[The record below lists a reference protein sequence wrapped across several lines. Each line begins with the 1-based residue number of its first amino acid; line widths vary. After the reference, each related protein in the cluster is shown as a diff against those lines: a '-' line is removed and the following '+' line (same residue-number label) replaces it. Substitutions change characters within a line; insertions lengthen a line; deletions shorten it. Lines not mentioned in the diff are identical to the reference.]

1 MEKRSNADAVT
12 GPYQYLYKRT
22 CRLLEYPTIR
32 SLAASLESR
41 LGWTSLTTVCKLRRT
56 AHYRINLP
64 PPPPPPPRERER
76 EYQVRKT
83 MPSPL
88 PSNSTHSRSEH
99 NANHPQP
106 ENITTRS
113 IIPLLLSESNIPR
126 QSISPKARNRRK
138 RKTGKISPILPLGQQ
153 TTSRPE
159 WMNLS

>member
-12 GPYQYLYKRT
+12 GPHQYLYKRT

-32 SLAASLESR
+32 SLAASLENR

-64 PPPPPPPRERER
+64 PPPPPPQRERER
-76 EYQVRKT
+76 ESSQKRPCPRRSQVIQPTADQNT
-83 MPSPL
+83 MPI
-88 PSNSTHSRSEH
+88 TFD
-99 NANHPQP
+99 QK
-106 ENITTRS
+106 NITTRS
-113 IIPLLLSESNIPR
+113 IIPPLLSESKVSR

>member
-64 PPPPPPPRERER
+64 PPPPPPRERER

-99 NANHPQP
+99 NANHPRP

-126 QSISPKARNRRK
+126 QSISPKARNRSKEK
-138 RKTGKISPILPLGQQ
+138 RKKGKSP
-153 TTSRPE
+153 
-159 WMNLS
+159 LSSHWATKPHQDRNGWI

>member
-12 GPYQYLYKRT
+12 GPHQYLCKRT

-41 LGWTSLTTVCKLRRT
+41 LGWTSPLPSANFAVLHTTGSISL
-56 AHYRINLP
+56 LLLLLL
-64 PPPPPPPRERER
+64 ER

-88 PSNSTHSRSEH
+88 PSNSTHSRSEY
-99 NANHPQP
+99 NANHPRP

-113 IIPLLLSESNIPR
+113 IIPPLLSESNIPR